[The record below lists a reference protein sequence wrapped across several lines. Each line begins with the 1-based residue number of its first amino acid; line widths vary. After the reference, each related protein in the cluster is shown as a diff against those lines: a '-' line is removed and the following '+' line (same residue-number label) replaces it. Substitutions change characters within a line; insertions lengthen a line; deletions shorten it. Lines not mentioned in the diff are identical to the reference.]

1 MSDDLQNATLL
12 DLFRMET
19 ETQAQVLGDG
29 LLALERAPTDAARL
43 EACMRAAHSLKGAAR
58 IVGVE
63 AGVSLAHVLE
73 DAFVAAQHGVLVL
86 NVSIID
92 RLLQG
97 VDLLMRL
104 AHPPGRDPNW
114 AQGAGKAEI
123 DGFVSSFANEL
134 AALTGDA
141 SQAPR
146 ASGELT
152 AFDYASYGMEPGE
165 SDAANTE
172 VPLSYTSDTS
182 DIPRISEEVPVS
194 DDAHVQD
201 SLALP
206 RVVEHAVPP
215 TSPDTRDARD
225 ARDTYTTERGVH
237 ADTGD
242 GASRAL
248 RVSADNLDRLLRLS
262 SEALVA
268 SRWSQPFA
276 QSLQRLKR
284 HQHDAGDALD
294 RVSSAF
300 AQVADR
306 SDEDRQLLLSALADL
321 RRALG
326 VGGQLLAEQIHEL
339 DDFDRRSTQLS
350 QRLYDEALACRMR
363 PIDDR
368 LGGFA
373 RMVRDLGRSLG
384 KPARLEIRGADT
396 QVDRDILDQLEA
408 PLGHLLRNAVDH
420 GLERPEVRAAAG
432 KPAEGVITLSA
443 RHSAGLLLVS
453 VSDDGAGIDI
463 ERVREA
469 VVKRGLVA
477 PETARHLDDNEL
489 LEFLML
495 PGFTLRDTVTDV
507 SGRGVGLDAVRAMV
521 AMVRGTVRI
530 EYTPG
535 RGTKFI
541 LQLPLTL
548 SVVRSLLVEIAGEPY
563 ALPLASLSRTLAL
576 PQEDIDMLEGRP
588 HFTLDGKQI
597 GLVSAQQVLCGT
609 EPTGTSG
616 DQPVVVFGEGEAR
629 YGLAVD
635 KFLGERMLVVQPLDA
650 RLGKLPN
657 IAAGALTEDGSPLL
671 IIDTAD
677 LVRSIAKAVEM
688 GSLERLPMRAAQ
700 TSGRGHK
707 RLLVVD
713 DSLTVR
719 ELERKLLAARGYDV
733 SVAIDGMDGWNAV
746 RSETFDMVITD
757 VDMPRMDGIEL
768 VTLIKR
774 DPRTAELPVMIV
786 SYKDREEDRQRG
798 LDAGADYYLAKG
810 SFHDDALLRAVVD
823 LIGESGS

>member
-1 MSDDLQNATLL
+1 MSDDLHDATLL

-19 ETQAQVLGDG
+19 QTQAQVLGDG
-29 LLALERAPTDAARL
+29 LLALERVPTDASRL

-58 IVGVE
+58 IVGVD
-63 AGVSLAHVLE
+63 AGVALAHVLE
-73 DAFVAAQHGVLVL
+73 DAFVAAQRGALL
-86 NVSIID
+86 LDATLID

-123 DGFVSSFANEL
+123 DAFVTSFTGQL
-134 AALTGDA
+134 ATLTSEA
-141 SQAPR
+141 VQTPAHAAPVS
-146 ASGELT
+146 AATPTPSAEPT
-152 AFDYASYGMEPGE
+152 AFDYASYGMPT
-165 SDAANTE
+165 SATPPAPDAMTIAA
-172 VPLSYTSDTS
+172 
-182 DIPRISEEVPVS
+182 PVS
-194 DDAHVQD
+194 PASPAPPGPPEPYDVRDNYD
-201 SLALP
+201 TTNDND
-206 RVVEHAVPP
+206 VVDP
-215 TSPDTRDARD
+215 
-225 ARDTYTTERGVH
+225 
-237 ADTGD
+237 
-242 GASRAL
+242 ASRAL
-248 RVSADNLDRLLRLS
+248 RVSADNLNRLLRLS
-262 SEALVA
+262 SEGLVA
-268 SRWSQPFA
+268 SRWTQPFA

-284 HQHDAGDALD
+284 HQHEAGDALD
-294 RVSSAF
+294 RVSSAL
-300 AQVADR
+300 AQVVDR
-306 SDEDRQLLLSALADL
+306 SDEDRQVLLAALADL
-321 RRALG
+321 RRALS
-326 VGGQLLAEQIHEL
+326 VGGQLLAEQMHEL
-339 DDFDRRSTQLS
+339 DEFDRRSTQLS

-363 PIDDR
+363 PLDDR

-384 KPARLEIRGADT
+384 KPARLEIRGAHT
-396 QVDRDILDQLEA
+396 PVDRDILDQLEA

-420 GLERPEVRAAAG
+420 GLERPAERAGAG

-453 VSDDGAGIDI
+453 VADDGAGIDL
-463 ERVREA
+463 ERVRRA
-469 VVKRGLVA
+469 VVARGLAA
-477 PETARHLDDNEL
+477 PDTAQRLDDSEL

-521 AMVRGTVRI
+521 ATVRGTVRI
-530 EYTPG
+530 EHTPG
-535 RGTKFI
+535 RGTKVI

-563 ALPLASLSRTLAL
+563 ALPLANLSRTLAL
-576 PQEDIDMLEGRP
+576 PQEHIAVLEGRP

-597 GLVSAQQVLCGT
+597 GLVSAQQVLCGSA
-609 EPTGTSG
+609 PVAVAG
-616 DQPVVVFGEGEAR
+616 DQPVVVFGDGDAR

-635 KFLGERMLVVQPLDA
+635 KFLGERMLVVQPLDT
-650 RLGKLPN
+650 RLGKVPN
-657 IAAGALTEDGSPLL
+657 IAAGALTEDGAPLL

-677 LVRSIAKAVEM
+677 LVRSIAKAVEL
-688 GSLERLPMRAAQ
+688 GSLERVPVRAAQ
-700 TSGRGHK
+700 ASGRASK
-707 RLLVVD
+707 RVLVVD

-719 ELERKLLAARGYDV
+719 ELERKLLAARGYEV
-733 SVAIDGMDGWNAV
+733 RVAVDGMEGWNAV

-757 VDMPRMDGIEL
+757 VDMPRMDGVEL

-774 DPRTAELPVMIV
+774 DARTAALPVMIV

-823 LIGESGS
+823 LIGEPGS

>member
-1 MSDDLQNATLL
+1 MSDDLRNATLL

-29 LLALERAPTDAARL
+29 LLALERTPTDASRL

-58 IVGVE
+58 IVGVD
-63 AGVSLAHVLE
+63 AGVALAHVLE
-73 DAFVAAQHGVLVL
+73 DAFVAAQRGALAIDVPV
-86 NVSIID
+86 ID
-92 RLLQG
+92 RMLQG

-104 AHPPGRDPNW
+104 AHPPSHDPGW

-123 DGFVSSFANEL
+123 DAYVAAFTE
-134 AALTGDA
+134 ALTGLTNDA
-141 SQAPR
+141 AHEPAPQTPQGSGR
-146 ASGELT
+146 DAAAGGAQGEASLDEDA
-152 AFDYASYGMEPGE
+152 AFDYASYGGE
-165 SDAANTE
+165 TAAATEASRE
-172 VPLSYTSDTS
+172 VPEAWAPDGGVDRTGM
-182 DIPRISEEVPVS
+182 RGGWR
-194 DDAHVQD
+194 DDGHDDGRQD
-201 SLALP
+201 KTDG
-206 RVVEHAVPP
+206 E
-215 TSPDTRDARD
+215 
-225 ARDTYTTERGVH
+225 GV
-237 ADTGD
+237 DN
-242 GASRAL
+242 ASRAL
-248 RVSADNLDRLLRLS
+248 RVSADSLNRLLRLS

-276 QSLQRLKR
+276 QSLLRLKR
-284 HQHDAGDALD
+284 HQHEAGDALD
-294 RVSSAF
+294 RVSA
-300 AQVADR
+300 ALEGVADR
-306 SDEDRQLLLSALADL
+306 ADENRQMLLAALADL

-339 DDFDRRSTQLS
+339 DQFDRRSTQLS

-363 PIDDR
+363 PLDDR

-420 GLERPEVRAAAG
+420 GLESPALRAAAG

-453 VSDDGAGIDI
+453 VADDGAGIDL
-463 ERVREA
+463 ERVRAA
-469 VVKRGLVA
+469 VVARGLA
-477 PETARHLDDNEL
+477 PPETAQRLDDNEL
-489 LEFLML
+489 VEFLML
-495 PGFTLRDTVTDV
+495 PGFTLRSTVTDI

-521 AMVRGTVRI
+521 AQVRGTVRI
-530 EYTPG
+530 EHARG
-535 RGTKFI
+535 RGTKVI

-548 SVVRSLLVEIAGEPY
+548 SVMRSLLVEIAGEPY
-563 ALPLASLSRTLAL
+563 ALPLANLSRTLAL
-576 PQEDIDMLEGRP
+576 PRERIDMLEGRP
-588 HFTLDGKQI
+588 HFTLDDRQI
-597 GLVSAQQVLCGT
+597 GLVSAQQVLCGS
-609 EPTGTSG
+609 EPSAAQG
-616 DQPVVVFGEGEAR
+616 DQPVVVFGDGESR

-635 KFLGERMLVVQPLDA
+635 KFLGERMLVVQPLDP

-657 IAAGALTEDGSPLL
+657 IAAGALNEDGSPLL

-688 GSLERLPMRAAQ
+688 GSLERLPVRAAQ
-700 TSGRGHK
+700 TSGRGRK
-707 RLLVVD
+707 RVLVVD

-719 ELERKLLAARGYDV
+719 ELERKLLAARGYEV
-733 SVAIDGMDGWNAV
+733 SVAVDGMDGWNAV

-774 DPRTAELPVMIV
+774 DARTAELPVMIV

>member
-73 DAFVAAQHGVLVL
+73 DAFVAAQRGALAL

-114 AQGAGKAEI
+114 AQGAGKIEI
-123 DGFVSSFANEL
+123 DAFVSSFASEL
-134 AALTGDA
+134 SAVTGDA
-141 SQAPR
+141 SQASHEPV

-152 AFDYASYGMEPGE
+152 AFDYASYGMETREG
-165 SDAANTE
+165 DAANAE
-172 VPLSYTSDTS
+172 ASVSPAS
-182 DIPRISEEVPVS
+182 DISPATPASE
-194 DDAHVQD
+194 DDHVRD

-206 RVVEHAVPP
+206 RVVEHAAVTTPP
-215 TSPDTRDARD
+215 GTHDA
-225 ARDTYTTERGVH
+225 YTTEPGVH

-284 HQHDAGDALD
+284 HQHDAGEALD
-294 RVSSAF
+294 RVSSAL
-300 AQVADR
+300 AQVAER
-306 SDEDRQLLLSALADL
+306 SDDDRQMLLSALADL

-453 VSDDGAGIDI
+453 VADDGAGIDI
-463 ERVREA
+463 ERVRAA

-477 PETARHLDDNEL
+477 VDTARHLDDNEL

-530 EYTPG
+530 EHTPG

-548 SVVRSLLVEIAGEPY
+548 SVVRSLIVEIAGEPY

-609 EPTGTSG
+609 EPVGTSG
-616 DQPVVVFGEGEAR
+616 DQPVVVFGDGEAR

-700 TSGRGHK
+700 SSGRGRK

-810 SFHDDALLRAVVD
+810 SFHDDTLLRAVVD

>member
-19 ETQAQVLGDG
+19 EAQAQVLGDG
-29 LLALERAPTDAARL
+29 LLALERTPADASRL

-58 IVGVE
+58 IVGIE

-73 DAFVAAQHGVLVL
+73 DAFVAAQRGALVL
-86 NVSIID
+86 DVAIID

-104 AHPPGRDPNW
+104 AHPPGRDALW

-123 DGFVSSFANEL
+123 DTFVS
-134 AALTGDA
+134 ALTEQLATLTSGA
-141 SQAPR
+141 TPEAATSHAPE
-146 ASGELT
+146 S
-152 AFDYASYGMEPGE
+152 FDYASYGMETAQPSVVSGPVPE
-165 SDAANTE
+165 GTEEPSPAPASHDTQNTHPAHPE
-172 VPLSYTSDTS
+172 Y
-182 DIPRISEEVPVS
+182 RARE
-194 DDAHVQD
+194 DDEGTDH
-201 SLALP
+201 
-206 RVVEHAVPP
+206 
-215 TSPDTRDARD
+215 
-225 ARDTYTTERGVH
+225 
-237 ADTGD
+237 
-242 GASRAL
+242 ASRAL
-248 RVSADNLDRLLRLS
+248 RVSADSLNRLLRLS

-284 HQHDAGDALD
+284 HQHEAGDALD
-294 RVSSAF
+294 RVSSAL
-300 AQVADR
+300 ARAADR
-306 SDEDRQLLLSALADL
+306 SDEDRQQLLAALADL

-326 VGGQLLAEQIHEL
+326 VGGSLLAEQIHEL
-339 DDFDRRSTQLS
+339 DQFDRRSTQLS

-363 PIDDR
+363 PLDDQ

-373 RMVRDLGRSLG
+373 RMVRDLSRALG

-420 GLERPEVRAAAG
+420 GLESPAERAAAG

-453 VSDDGAGIDI
+453 VADDGAGIDL
-463 ERVREA
+463 ERVRRSVIA
-469 VVKRGLVA
+469 RGLVTQD
-477 PETARHLDDNEL
+477 TAQQLDDNEL

-507 SGRGVGLDAVRAMV
+507 SGRGVGLDAVRAM
-521 AMVRGTVRI
+521 AALVRGTVRI
-530 EYTPG
+530 EHAPG

-548 SVVRSLLVEIAGEPY
+548 SVVRSLLVEIDGEPY

-576 PQEDIDMLEGRP
+576 PQENIAMLEGRP

-597 GLVSAQQVLCGT
+597 GLVSAQQVLCGS
-609 EPTGTSG
+609 EPVAVAG
-616 DQPVVVFGEGEAR
+616 DQPVVVFGEGDAR
-629 YGLAVD
+629 YGLTVD
-635 KFLGERMLVVQPLDA
+635 KFLGERMLVVQPLDT
-650 RLGKLPN
+650 RLGKVPN

-688 GSLERLPMRAAQ
+688 GSLERLPVRAAQ
-700 TSGRGHK
+700 ASGRGRK
-707 RLLVVD
+707 RVLVVD

-733 SVAIDGMDGWNAV
+733 SVAVDGMDGWNAV

-757 VDMPRMDGIEL
+757 VDMPRLDGIEL
-768 VTLIKR
+768 VSLIKR
-774 DPRTAELPVMIV
+774 DARTADVPVMIV

-810 SFHDDALLRAVVD
+810 SFHDDTLLRAVVD
-823 LIGESGS
+823 LIGESGA

>member
-1 MSDDLQNATLL
+1 MSDDLHNATLL

-19 ETQAQVLGDG
+19 QTQAQVLGDG
-29 LLALERAPTDAARL
+29 LLALERAPTDASRL

-58 IVGVE
+58 IVGVD
-63 AGVSLAHVLE
+63 AGVALAHVLE
-73 DAFVAAQHGVLVL
+73 DAFVAAQRGAILL
-86 NVSIID
+86 DATLID

-104 AHPPGRDPNW
+104 AHPPGRDANW

-123 DGFVSSFANEL
+123 DAFVTSFTGQL
-134 AALTGDA
+134 ATLTSDA
-141 SQAPR
+141 AQAPSH
-146 ASGELT
+146 AAPPPSSAEPT
-152 AFDYASYGMEPGE
+152 AFDYGSYG
-165 SDAANTE
+165 
-172 VPLSYTSDTS
+172 L
-182 DIPRISEEVPVS
+182 
-194 DDAHVQD
+194 
-201 SLALP
+201 
-206 RVVEHAVPP
+206 P
-215 TSPDTRDARD
+215 TSPAPAASEAMMLAAQASSAATALSPIPTPVDAARD
-225 ARDTYTTERGVH
+225 SHETTDSGDS
-237 ADTGD
+237 ADP
-242 GASRAL
+242 ASRTL
-248 RVSADNLDRLLRLS
+248 RVSADSLNRLLRLS
-262 SEALVA
+262 SEGLVA
-268 SRWSQPFA
+268 SRWTQPFA

-284 HQHDAGDALD
+284 HQHDAGDALE
-294 RVSSAF
+294 RVSSAL

-306 SDEDRQLLLSALADL
+306 SGDDRQMLLAALADL
-321 RRALG
+321 RHALG
-326 VGGQLLAEQIHEL
+326 VGGQLLAEQMHEL
-339 DDFDRRSTQLS
+339 DEFDRRSTQLS

-363 PIDDR
+363 PLDDR

-384 KPARLEIRGADT
+384 KPARLEIRGAHT
-396 QVDRDILDQLEA
+396 PVDRDILDQLEA

-420 GLERPEVRAAAG
+420 GLERPAERAAAG

-453 VSDDGAGIDI
+453 VADDGAGIDL
-463 ERVREA
+463 ERVRRA
-469 VVKRGLVA
+469 VVARGLAA
-477 PETARHLDDNEL
+477 PDTAQRLADSEL

-495 PGFTLRDTVTDV
+495 PGFTLRDTVTEV

-521 AMVRGTVRI
+521 ATVRGTVRI
-530 EYTPG
+530 EHAPG
-535 RGTKFI
+535 RGTKVI

-576 PQEDIDMLEGRP
+576 PQEHIAVLEGRP

-597 GLVSAQQVLCGT
+597 GLVSAQQVLCGRA
-609 EPTGTSG
+609 PVAAAG
-616 DQPVVVFGEGEAR
+616 DQPVVVFGDGEAR

-635 KFLGERMLVVQPLDA
+635 KFLGERMLVVQPLDT
-650 RLGKLPN
+650 RLGKVPN
-657 IAAGALTEDGSPLL
+657 IAAGALTEDGAPLL

-677 LVRSIAKAVEM
+677 LVRSIAKAVEL
-688 GSLERLPMRAAQ
+688 GSLERVPMRAAQ
-700 TSGRGHK
+700 ASGRASK
-707 RLLVVD
+707 RVLVVD

-733 SVAIDGMDGWNAV
+733 RVAVDGMDGWNAV

-757 VDMPRMDGIEL
+757 VDMPRMDGVEL

-774 DPRTAELPVMIV
+774 DARTAALPVMIV

-823 LIGESGS
+823 LIGEPGS

>member
-1 MSDDLQNATLL
+1 MSDDLQNASLL

-29 LLALERAPTDAARL
+29 LLALERTPTDATRL

-58 IVGVE
+58 IVGVD
-63 AGVSLAHVLE
+63 AGVALAHVME
-73 DAFVAAQHGVLVL
+73 DAFVAAQRGTLRL
-86 NVSIID
+86 DTAYID
-92 RLLQG
+92 KLLQG
-97 VDLLMRL
+97 VDLLMRM
-104 AHPPGRDPNW
+104 AHPPGGDMGW

-123 DGFVSSFANEL
+123 DTFVATLTAQLAEL
-134 AALTGDA
+134 PDALPENITGAA
-141 SQAPR
+141 P
-146 ASGELT
+146 E
-152 AFDYASYGMEPGE
+152 AFDYASYGLSSQDAQPATPAPSASLTGIGQPQSTGEPIAPALASLSELNQPHEADSIMGLPGAYDADDRHDAGE
-165 SDAANTE
+165 SDNAA
-172 VPLSYTSDTS
+172 
-182 DIPRISEEVPVS
+182 
-194 DDAHVQD
+194 
-201 SLALP
+201 
-206 RVVEHAVPP
+206 
-215 TSPDTRDARD
+215 
-225 ARDTYTTERGVH
+225 
-237 ADTGD
+237 
-242 GASRAL
+242 RAL
-248 RVSADNLDRLLRLS
+248 RVSADTLNRLLRLS

-284 HQHDAGDALD
+284 HQHEAGEALD
-294 RVSSAF
+294 RMSTSLTHA
-300 AQVADR
+300 A
-306 SDEDRQLLLSALADL
+306 SNDEDRQTLLSALADL

-326 VGGQLLAEQIHEL
+326 VGSQLLGEQLHEL
-339 DDFDRRSTQLS
+339 DQFDRRSTQLS

-363 PIDDR
+363 PLGDR

-384 KPARLEIRGADT
+384 KPAQLDIRGADT

-420 GLERPEVRAAAG
+420 GLESQAQRLAAG
-432 KPAEGVITLSA
+432 KPAQGKITLSA

-453 VSDDGAGIDI
+453 VADDGAGIDLD
-463 ERVREA
+463 RVRAA
-469 VVKRGLVA
+469 VVARGLVTM
-477 PETARHLDDNEL
+477 ETAQRLDDNEL

-521 AMVRGTVRI
+521 AAVRGTVRI
-530 EYTPG
+530 EHSPG
-535 RGTKFI
+535 RGTKFV

-548 SVVRSLLVEIAGEPY
+548 SVVRSLLVEIGGEPY

-576 PQEDIDMLEGRP
+576 APEHIEMLEGRP
-588 HFTLDGKQI
+588 HFTLDGRQI
-597 GLVSAQQVLCGT
+597 GVVSARQVLYGS
-609 EPTGTSG
+609 EPVAAPGA
-616 DQPVVVFGEGEAR
+616 QPVVVIGDGEAR

-657 IAAGALTEDGSPLL
+657 IAAGALAEDGTPLL
-671 IIDTAD
+671 IIDPAD
-677 LVRSIAKAVEM
+677 LLRSIAKAVET
-688 GSLERLPMRAAQ
+688 GSLERLPARAAQ
-700 TSGRGHK
+700 GGVALRK
-707 RLLVVD
+707 RVLVVD

-733 SVAIDGMDGWNAV
+733 SVAVDGMDGWNAV

-774 DPRTAELPVMIV
+774 DARTADLPVMIV

-823 LIGESGS
+823 LIGEAQ

>member
-1 MSDDLQNATLL
+1 MSDDLHDASLL

-19 ETQAQVLGDG
+19 QTQAQVLGDG
-29 LLALERAPTDAARL
+29 LLALERAPTDASRL

-58 IVGVE
+58 IVGVD
-63 AGVSLAHVLE
+63 AGVALAHVLE
-73 DAFVAAQHGVLVL
+73 DAFVAAQRGALL
-86 NVSIID
+86 LDATLID

-123 DGFVSSFANEL
+123 DAFVTSFTGQL
-134 AALTGDA
+134 ATLTSDA
-141 SQAPR
+141 VQTPAHATPVSAAMPTPS
-146 ASGELT
+146 AEPT
-152 AFDYASYGMEPGE
+152 AFDYASYGMPT
-165 SDAANTE
+165 SATPPAPDAMTIA
-172 VPLSYTSDTS
+172 
-182 DIPRISEEVPVS
+182 
-194 DDAHVQD
+194 AHVSPASPAPPGAPEPYEVRDNHDTTND
-201 SLALP
+201 SD
-206 RVVEHAVPP
+206 V
-215 TSPDTRDARD
+215 
-225 ARDTYTTERGVH
+225 
-237 ADTGD
+237 ADP
-242 GASRAL
+242 ASRAL
-248 RVSADNLDRLLRLS
+248 RVSADNLNRLLRLS
-262 SEALVA
+262 SEGLVA
-268 SRWSQPFA
+268 SRWTQPFA

-284 HQHDAGDALD
+284 HQHEAGDALD
-294 RVSSAF
+294 RVSSAL
-300 AQVADR
+300 AQVVDR
-306 SDEDRQLLLSALADL
+306 SDEDRQLLLAALADL
-321 RRALG
+321 RRALS
-326 VGGQLLAEQIHEL
+326 VGGQLLAEQMHEL
-339 DDFDRRSTQLS
+339 DEFDRRSTQLS

-363 PIDDR
+363 PLDDR

-384 KPARLEIRGADT
+384 KPARLEIRGAHT
-396 QVDRDILDQLEA
+396 PVDRDILDQLEA

-420 GLERPEVRAAAG
+420 GLERPAERAAAG

-453 VSDDGAGIDI
+453 VADDGAGIDL
-463 ERVREA
+463 ERVRRA
-469 VVKRGLVA
+469 VVARGLA
-477 PETARHLDDNEL
+477 TPDTAQRLDDNEL

-521 AMVRGTVRI
+521 ATVRGTVRI
-530 EYTPG
+530 EHTPG
-535 RGTKFI
+535 RGTKVI

-563 ALPLASLSRTLAL
+563 ALPLANLSRTLAL
-576 PQEDIDMLEGRP
+576 PQEHIAVLEGRP

-597 GLVSAQQVLCGT
+597 GLVSAQQVLCGSA
-609 EPTGTSG
+609 PVAVAG
-616 DQPVVVFGEGEAR
+616 DQPVVVFGDGDAR

-635 KFLGERMLVVQPLDA
+635 KFLGERMLVVQPLDT
-650 RLGKLPN
+650 RLGKVPN
-657 IAAGALTEDGSPLL
+657 IAAGALTEDGAPLL

-677 LVRSIAKAVEM
+677 LVRSIAKAVEL
-688 GSLERLPMRAAQ
+688 GSLERVPVRAAQ
-700 TSGRGHK
+700 TSGRASK
-707 RLLVVD
+707 RVLVVD

-719 ELERKLLAARGYDV
+719 ELERKLLAARGYEV
-733 SVAIDGMDGWNAV
+733 RVAVDGMDGWNAV

-757 VDMPRMDGIEL
+757 VDMPRMDGVEL

-774 DPRTAELPVMIV
+774 DARTAALPVMIV

-823 LIGESGS
+823 LIGEPGS

>member
-29 LLALERAPTDAARL
+29 LLVLERAPNDASRL

-73 DAFVAAQHGVLVL
+73 DAFVAAQRGALVL
-86 NVSIID
+86 DAALID

-104 AHPPGRDPNW
+104 AHPPGRDAGW

-123 DGFVSSFANEL
+123 DAFVSEFTQQL
-134 AALTGDA
+134 ATLTGDA
-141 SQAPR
+141 AQASATSREP
-146 ASGELT
+146 T
-152 AFDYASYGMEPGE
+152 AFDYASYGM
-165 SDAANTE
+165 
-172 VPLSYTSDTS
+172 DTS
-182 DIPRISEEVPVS
+182 TAQASV
-194 DDAHVQD
+194 AQK
-201 SLALP
+201 
-206 RVVEHAVPP
+206 P
-215 TSPDTRDARD
+215 TSAPALTDTRDRFLGPD
-225 ARDTYTTERGVH
+225 AQESLQEGAQEGTQEDTREDDEGTES
-237 ADTGD
+237 
-242 GASRAL
+242 ASRAL
-248 RVSADNLDRLLRLS
+248 RVSADSLNRLLRLS

-284 HQHDAGDALD
+284 HQHEAGDALD
-294 RVSSAF
+294 RVSSALTR
-300 AQVADR
+300 VADR
-306 SDEDRQLLLSALADL
+306 SDEDRQQLLAALADL
-321 RRALG
+321 RHALS
-326 VGGQLLAEQIHEL
+326 VGGSLLAEQIHEL
-339 DDFDRRSTQLS
+339 DQFDRRSTQLS

-363 PIDDR
+363 PLSDR

-384 KPARLEIRGADT
+384 KPARLDIRGADT

-420 GLERPEVRAAAG
+420 GLESPAERAAVG

-453 VSDDGAGIDI
+453 VADDGAGIDL
-463 ERVREA
+463 ERVRQA
-469 VVKRGLVA
+469 VIARGLVA
-477 PETARHLDDNEL
+477 QNTAQQLDDNEL

-530 EYTPG
+530 EHAPG
-535 RGTKFI
+535 RGTKFV

-548 SVVRSLLVEIAGEPY
+548 SVVRSLLVEIDGEPY

-576 PQEDIDMLEGRP
+576 PQEHIEMLEGRP

-597 GLVSAQQVLCGT
+597 GLVSAQQVLCGS
-609 EPTGTSG
+609 EPQAVAG
-616 DQPVVVFGEGEAR
+616 DQPVVVFGEGDAR

-635 KFLGERMLVVQPLDA
+635 KFLGERMLVVQPLDT
-650 RLGKLPN
+650 RLGKVPN

-688 GSLERLPMRAAQ
+688 GALERLPMRAVQ
-700 TSGRGHK
+700 TSGGGRK
-707 RLLVVD
+707 RVLVVD

-733 SVAIDGMDGWNAV
+733 SVAVDGMDGWNAV

-757 VDMPRMDGIEL
+757 VDMPRLDGIEL

-774 DPRTAELPVMIV
+774 DARTADLPVMIV

-823 LIGESGS
+823 LIGESGA

>member
-19 ETQAQVLGDG
+19 EAQAQILGDG
-29 LLALERAPTDAARL
+29 LLALERAPADASRL

-73 DAFVAAQHGVLVL
+73 DAFVAAQRGALVL
-86 NVSIID
+86 DVATID

-104 AHPPGRDPNW
+104 AHPPGRDAGW

-123 DGFVSSFANEL
+123 DTFV
-134 AALTGDA
+134 AALTEQLATLTGDTTPNVA
-141 SQAPR
+141 QPDEPA
-146 ASGELT
+146 
-152 AFDYASYGMEPGE
+152 AFDYASYGAQTAQTATE
-165 SDAANTE
+165 SAAE
-172 VPLSYTSDTS
+172 QAPPLTTRASTSRDVHDS
-182 DIPRISEEVPVS
+182 PLGSNAQD
-194 DDAHVQD
+194 DDA
-201 SLALP
+201 
-206 RVVEHAVPP
+206 
-215 TSPDTRDARD
+215 
-225 ARDTYTTERGVH
+225 G
-237 ADTGD
+237 ADN
-242 GASRAL
+242 ASRAL
-248 RVSADNLDRLLRLS
+248 RVSADSLNRLLRLS

-284 HQHDAGDALD
+284 HQHEAGEALD
-294 RVSSAF
+294 RVSSAL
-300 AQVADR
+300 AQAADR
-306 SDEDRQLLLSALADL
+306 SDEDRQQLLTALADL

-326 VGGQLLAEQIHEL
+326 VGGTLLAEQIHEL
-339 DDFDRRSTQLS
+339 DQFDRRSTQLS

-363 PIDDR
+363 PLDDR

-420 GLERPEVRAAAG
+420 GLESPAERAAAG

-453 VSDDGAGIDI
+453 VADDGAGIDL
-463 ERVREA
+463 ERVRQA
-469 VVKRGLVA
+469 VIARGLVA
-477 PETARHLDDNEL
+477 QDTAQRLDDNEL

-495 PGFTLRDTVTDV
+495 PGFTLRDTVTEV

-521 AMVRGTVRI
+521 ALVRGTVRI
-530 EYTPG
+530 EHVPG
-535 RGTKFI
+535 RGTKFT

-548 SVVRSLLVEIAGEPY
+548 SVVRSLLVEIDGEPY

-576 PQEDIDMLEGRP
+576 PQESIDMLEGRP

-597 GLVSAQQVLCGT
+597 GLVSAQQVLCGI
-609 EPTGTSG
+609 EPVSAAG
-616 DQPVVVFGEGEAR
+616 DQPVVVFGEGDTR

-635 KFLGERMLVVQPLDA
+635 KFLGERMLVVQPLDT
-650 RLGKLPN
+650 RLGKVPN

-688 GSLERLPMRAAQ
+688 GSLERRPMRAAQ
-700 TSGRGHK
+700 ASGRGRK
-707 RLLVVD
+707 RVLVVD

-733 SVAIDGMDGWNAV
+733 SVAVDGMDGWNAV

-757 VDMPRMDGIEL
+757 VDMPRLDGIEL

-774 DPRTAELPVMIV
+774 DARTADLPVMIV

-810 SFHDDALLRAVVD
+810 SFHDDTLLRAVAD
-823 LIGESGS
+823 LIGESGA

>member
-1 MSDDLQNATLL
+1 MSDDLHNASLL

-29 LLALERAPTDAARL
+29 LLALERAPTDATRL

-58 IVGVE
+58 IVGVD
-63 AGVSLAHVLE
+63 AGVALAHVLE
-73 DAFVAAQHGVLVL
+73 DAFVAAQHGTLKL
-86 NVSIID
+86 DGAYID

-97 VDLLMRL
+97 VDLLMRM
-104 AHPPGRDPNW
+104 AHPPGGDMAW

-123 DGFVSSFANEL
+123 DTFVATLTSQLAEL
-134 AALTGDA
+134 PESTPQAAPE
-141 SQAPR
+141 S
-146 ASGELT
+146 
-152 AFDYASYGMEPGE
+152 FDYASYGMSASEAEPHG
-165 SDAANTE
+165 
-172 VPLSYTSDTS
+172 V
-182 DIPRISEEVPVS
+182 
-194 DDAHVQD
+194 D
-201 SLALP
+201 SLADM
-206 RVVEHAVPP
+206 HG
-215 TSPDTRDARD
+215 THDADERHD
-225 ARDTYTTERGVH
+225 AID
-237 ADTGD
+237 GD
-242 GASRAL
+242 NASRAL
-248 RVSADNLDRLLRLS
+248 RVSADTLNRLLRLS

-284 HQHDAGDALD
+284 HQHEAGEALD
-294 RVSSAF
+294 RMNTALTHAVSN
-300 AQVADR
+300 
-306 SDEDRQLLLSALADL
+306 DEDRQTLLSALADL

-326 VGGQLLAEQIHEL
+326 VGSQLLGEQLHEL
-339 DDFDRRSTQLS
+339 DQFDRRSTQLS

-363 PIDDR
+363 PLGDR

-384 KPARLEIRGADT
+384 KPAQLDIRGADT

-420 GLERPEVRAAAG
+420 GLESPEQRLAAG
-432 KPAEGVITLSA
+432 KPAQGTITLSA

-453 VSDDGAGIDI
+453 VADDGAGIDL
-463 ERVREA
+463 ERVRNA
-469 VVKRGLVA
+469 VVTRGLVTM
-477 PETARHLDDNEL
+477 ETAQRLDDNEL

-495 PGFTLRDTVTDV
+495 PGFTLRETVTDV

-521 AMVRGTVRI
+521 AAVRGTVRI
-530 EYTPG
+530 EHTPG
-535 RGTKFI
+535 RGTKFV

-548 SVVRSLLVEIAGEPY
+548 SVVRSLLVEIGGEPY

-576 PQEDIDMLEGRP
+576 APEHIEMLEGRP
-588 HFTLDGKQI
+588 HFTLDGRQI
-597 GLVSAQQVLCGT
+597 GVVSARQVLYGS
-609 EPTGTSG
+609 EPVAAPDG
-616 DQPVVVFGEGEAR
+616 QPVVVIGDGEAR

-657 IAAGALTEDGSPLL
+657 IAAGALAEDGTPLL
-671 IIDTAD
+671 IIDPAD
-677 LVRSIAKAVEM
+677 LLRSIAKAVET
-688 GSLERLPMRAAQ
+688 GSLERLPTRAVQAGVA
-700 TSGRGHK
+700 TRK
-707 RLLVVD
+707 RVLVVD

-733 SVAIDGMDGWNAV
+733 SVAVDGMDGWNAV

-774 DPRTAELPVMIV
+774 DARTADLPVMIV

-823 LIGESGS
+823 LIGEAQS

>member
-1 MSDDLQNATLL
+1 MSGDLSNATLL

-29 LLALERAPTDAARL
+29 LLALERAPADAARL

-73 DAFVAAQHGVLVL
+73 DAFVAAQRGALLLDVA
-86 NVSIID
+86 IID

-104 AHPPGRDPNW
+104 AHPPGRDAGW

-123 DGFVSSFANEL
+123 DAFVT
-134 AALTGDA
+134 ALTEHLATLTGGAGQDA
-141 SQAPR
+141 ATSPEPA
-146 ASGELT
+146 
-152 AFDYASYGMEPGE
+152 AFDYASYG
-165 SDAANTE
+165 
-172 VPLSYTSDTS
+172 
-182 DIPRISEEVPVS
+182 
-194 DDAHVQD
+194 
-201 SLALP
+201 
-206 RVVEHAVPP
+206 VETAQPPAVPEP
-215 TSPDTRDARD
+215 APVAAQGLPLAPDWHDTRDAP
-225 ARDTYTTERGVH
+225 DTP
-237 ADTGD
+237 DTPDTPLGHD
-242 GASRAL
+242 TREDDEGKDHASRAL
-248 RVSADNLDRLLRLS
+248 RVSADSLNRLLQLS

-284 HQHDAGDALD
+284 HQHEAGEALD
-294 RVSSAF
+294 RVSSAL
-300 AQVADR
+300 AQAADR
-306 SDEDRQLLLSALADL
+306 SDEDRQQLLAALADL

-326 VGGQLLAEQIHEL
+326 VGGSLLAEQIHEL
-339 DDFDRRSTQLS
+339 DQFDRRSTQLS

-363 PIDDR
+363 PLDDR

-384 KPARLEIRGADT
+384 KPARLEIRGAHT

-420 GLERPEVRAAAG
+420 GLESPAERAAAG

-453 VSDDGAGIDI
+453 VADDGAGIDL
-463 ERVREA
+463 ERVRRA
-469 VVKRGLVA
+469 VIARGLVTQD
-477 PETARHLDDNEL
+477 TARRLDDNEL

-495 PGFTLRDTVTDV
+495 PGFTLRDTVTDI

-521 AMVRGTVRI
+521 AQVRGTVRI
-530 EYTPG
+530 EHATG

-548 SVVRSLLVEIAGEPY
+548 SVVRSLLVEIGGEPY

-576 PQEDIDMLEGRP
+576 PQEHIDMLEGRP

-597 GLVSAQQVLCGT
+597 GLVSAQQVLCGS
-609 EPTGTSG
+609 EPVAVAG
-616 DQPVVVFGEGEAR
+616 DQPVVVFGEGDAR

-635 KFLGERMLVVQPLDA
+635 KFLGERMLVVQPLDT
-650 RLGKLPN
+650 RLGKVPN
-657 IAAGALTEDGSPLL
+657 IAAGALAEDGSPLL

-700 TSGRGHK
+700 ASGRGRK
-707 RLLVVD
+707 RVLVVD

-733 SVAIDGMDGWNAV
+733 SVAVDGMDGWNAV

-757 VDMPRMDGIEL
+757 VDMPRLDGIEL

-774 DPRTAELPVMIV
+774 DARTADLPVMIV

-823 LIGESGS
+823 LIGEPGA

>member
-19 ETQAQVLGDG
+19 EAQAQVLGDG
-29 LLALERAPTDAARL
+29 LLALERAPTDASRL

-58 IVGVE
+58 IVGIE

-73 DAFVAAQHGVLVL
+73 DAFVAAQRGALVL
-86 NVSIID
+86 DGAIID

-104 AHPPGRDPNW
+104 AHPPGRDALW
-114 AQGAGKAEI
+114 AQGADKAEI
-123 DGFVSSFANEL
+123 DTFVSI
-134 AALTGDA
+134 LTGQLA
-141 SQAPR
+141 TLAGGATPEAATSHAP
-146 ASGELT
+146 T
-152 AFDYASYGMEPGE
+152 AFDYASYGMETAQPSVVPEPVPGAVE
-165 SDAANTE
+165 E
-172 VPLSYTSDTS
+172 PPLAPASRGTH
-182 DIPRISEEVPVS
+182 
-194 DDAHVQD
+194 DAHPD
-201 SLALP
+201 Y
-206 RVVEHAVPP
+206 HAREDDEG
-215 TSPDTRDARD
+215 TD
-225 ARDTYTTERGVH
+225 H
-237 ADTGD
+237 
-242 GASRAL
+242 ASRAL
-248 RVSADNLDRLLRLS
+248 RVSADSLNRLLRLS

-268 SRWSQPFA
+268 SRWSQPFV

-284 HQHDAGDALD
+284 HQHEAGDALD
-294 RVSSAF
+294 RVSSAL
-300 AQVADR
+300 AQTADR
-306 SDEDRQLLLSALADL
+306 SDEDRQQLLAALADL

-326 VGGQLLAEQIHEL
+326 VGGSLLAEQIHEL
-339 DDFDRRSTQLS
+339 DQFDRRSTQLS
-350 QRLYDEALACRMR
+350 QQLYDEALACRMR
-363 PIDDR
+363 PLDDR

-373 RMVRDLGRSLG
+373 RMVRDLGRALG

-396 QVDRDILDQLEA
+396 QVGRDILDQLEA

-420 GLERPEVRAAAG
+420 GLESPAERAAAG

-453 VSDDGAGIDI
+453 VADDGAGIDL
-463 ERVREA
+463 ERVRRSVIA
-469 VVKRGLVA
+469 RGLVA
-477 PETARHLDDNEL
+477 QDTAQQLDENEL

-507 SGRGVGLDAVRAMV
+507 SGRGVGLDAVRAM
-521 AMVRGTVRI
+521 AALVRGTVRI
-530 EYTPG
+530 EHAPG

-548 SVVRSLLVEIAGEPY
+548 SVVRSLLVEIDGEPY

-576 PQEDIDMLEGRP
+576 PQENIAMLEGRP

-597 GLVSAQQVLCGT
+597 GLVSAQQVLCGS
-609 EPTGTSG
+609 EPVAVAG
-616 DQPVVVFGEGEAR
+616 DQPVVVFGEGDAR

-635 KFLGERMLVVQPLDA
+635 KFLGERMLVVQPLDT
-650 RLGKLPN
+650 RLGKVPN

-688 GSLERLPMRAAQ
+688 GSLERLPVRAAQ
-700 TSGRGHK
+700 ASGRGRK
-707 RLLVVD
+707 RVLVVD

-733 SVAIDGMDGWNAV
+733 SVAVDGMDGWNAV

-757 VDMPRMDGIEL
+757 VDMPRLDGIEL
-768 VTLIKR
+768 VSLIKR
-774 DPRTAELPVMIV
+774 DARTADVPVMIV

-810 SFHDDALLRAVVD
+810 SFHDDTLLRAVVD

>member
-29 LLALERAPTDAARL
+29 LLALERSPGDAARL

-58 IVGVE
+58 IVGVD

-73 DAFVAAQHGVLVL
+73 DAFVATQRGTLRLDGVL
-86 NVSIID
+86 ID

-97 VDLLMRL
+97 VDLLLRL
-104 AHPPGRDPNW
+104 AHPPGGDVNW

-123 DGFVSSFANEL
+123 DAFVSTFATEL
-134 AALTGDA
+134 AGLTGGA
-141 SQAPR
+141 VVPACGGQ
-146 ASGELT
+146 G
-152 AFDYASYGMEPGE
+152 FDYAGYGART
-165 SDAANTE
+165 AAE
-172 VPLSYTSDTS
+172 FAP
-182 DIPRISEEVPVS
+182 PVK
-194 DDAHVQD
+194 DDALVAPEPPVGDRLGAGGGD
-201 SLALP
+201 S
-206 RVVEHAVPP
+206 
-215 TSPDTRDARD
+215 DGGD
-225 ARDTYTTERGVH
+225 RG
-237 ADTGD
+237 GD
-242 GASRAL
+242 GGGDGADHASRAL
-248 RVSADNLDRLLRLS
+248 RVSAESLNRLLRLS

-284 HQHDAGDALD
+284 HQHDASDALD
-294 RVSSAF
+294 RVS
-300 AQVADR
+300 VALIR
-306 SDEDRQLLLSALADL
+306 AAEHPGEDRQAMLAALADV
-321 RRALG
+321 RRTLG
-326 VGGQLLAEQIHEL
+326 MGVQLLAEQLHEL
-339 DDFDRRSTQLS
+339 DQFDRRSTQLS

-363 PIDDR
+363 PLEDGI
-368 LGGFA
+368 GGFA
-373 RMVRDLGRSLG
+373 RMVRDLGRTLG

-420 GLERPEVRAAAG
+420 GLESPAQRAAAG
-432 KPAEGVITLSA
+432 KPAEGVVTLSA
-443 RHSAGLLLVS
+443 RHRAGLLQVS
-453 VSDDGAGIDI
+453 VADDGAGVDL
-463 ERVREA
+463 ERVRQA
-469 VVKRGLVA
+469 VVSRGLA
-477 PETARHLDDNEL
+477 TAQTAQRLDENEL

-530 EYTPG
+530 EQKSG

-548 SVVRSLLVEIAGEPY
+548 SVVRSLLVEIDGEPY
-563 ALPLASLSRTLAL
+563 ALPLANLSRTLAL
-576 PQEDIDMLEGRP
+576 APEDIDMLEGRP
-588 HFTLDGKQI
+588 HFTLDGRQI
-597 GLVSAQQVLCGT
+597 GLVSAQQVL
-609 EPTGTSG
+609 TGNVPVGASG
-616 DQPVVVFGEGEAR
+616 DQPVVVLGEGEAC

-650 RLGKLPN
+650 RMGKVPN
-657 IAAGALTEDGSPLL
+657 IAAGALAEDGSPLL

-677 LVRSIAKAVEM
+677 LVCSIAKAVGT
-688 GSLERLPMRAAQ
+688 GSLERLPAPAAQ
-700 TSGRGHK
+700 TGDRSRK
-707 RLLVVD
+707 RVLVVD

-733 SVAIDGMDGWNAV
+733 SVAVDGMDGWNAV
-746 RSETFDMVITD
+746 RSESFDMVITD
-757 VDMPRMDGIEL
+757 VDMPRLDGIEL

-774 DPRTAELPVMIV
+774 DARTADIPVMIV

-823 LIGESGS
+823 LIGESGA

>member
-29 LLALERAPTDAARL
+29 LLALERAPTDASRL

-63 AGVSLAHVLE
+63 AGVALAHVLE
-73 DAFVAAQHGVLVL
+73 DAFVAAQHGTLTIDVPL
-86 NVSIID
+86 ID

-104 AHPPGRDPNW
+104 AHPPSHDPGW
-114 AQGAGKAEI
+114 AQGAGRAEI
-123 DGFVSSFANEL
+123 DTYVSAL
-134 AALTGDA
+134 AGYLSTLTADRPAARSVEPQRPSDDDG
-141 SQAPR
+141 
-146 ASGELT
+146 
-152 AFDYASYGMEPGE
+152 AFDYASYGTP
-165 SDAANTE
+165 AAGMPATPVAQVPVVPHVPVGAVSHE
-172 VPLSYTSDTS
+172 AAGSPLSGDAGGKLG
-182 DIPRISEEVPVS
+182 DALA
-194 DDAHVQD
+194 DD
-201 SLALP
+201 
-206 RVVEHAVPP
+206 
-215 TSPDTRDARD
+215 
-225 ARDTYTTERGVH
+225 
-237 ADTGD
+237 GD
-242 GASRAL
+242 GDGSKDRSESASRAL
-248 RVSADNLDRLLRLS
+248 RVSADSLDRLLRLS

-276 QSLQRLKR
+276 QSLLRLKR

-294 RVSSAF
+294 RVSSALGR
-300 AQVADR
+300 VADR
-306 SDEDRQLLLSALADL
+306 VDDDRQVLLAALADL

-339 DDFDRRSTQLS
+339 DQFDRRSTQLS

-363 PIDDR
+363 PLDDR
-368 LGGFA
+368 LGGFP

-384 KPARLEIRGADT
+384 KPARLEIRGAHT

-420 GLERPEVRAAAG
+420 GLERPEQRAAAG

-443 RHSAGLLLVS
+443 RHSSGLLLVS
-453 VSDDGAGIDI
+453 VADDGAGIDI
-463 ERVREA
+463 ERVRQA
-469 VVKRGLVA
+469 VVARGLA
-477 PETARHLDDNEL
+477 TPETAQRLDDSEL

-495 PGFTLRDTVTDV
+495 PGFTLRHTVTDV
-507 SGRGVGLDAVRAMV
+507 SGRGVGLDAVREMV
-521 AMVRGTVRI
+521 ARVRGTVRI
-530 EYTPG
+530 EHAPG
-535 RGTKFI
+535 LGTKCT

-548 SVVRSLLVEIAGEPY
+548 SVVRSLLVEIGGEPY
-563 ALPLASLSRTLAL
+563 ALPLANLSRTLAL
-576 PQEDIDMLEGRP
+576 PQSRIDMLEGRA

-597 GLVSAQQVLCGT
+597 GLVSAEQVLCGR
-609 EPTGTSG
+609 EPAGTSG
-616 DQPVVVFGEGEAR
+616 DQPVVVFGDAEAS

-688 GSLERLPMRAAQ
+688 GSLERLPVRAAPA
-700 TSGRGHK
+700 SGRARK
-707 RLLVVD
+707 RVLVVD

-719 ELERKLLAARGYDV
+719 ELERKLLAARGFEV
-733 SVAIDGMDGWNAV
+733 SVAVDGMDGWNAV

-774 DPRTAELPVMIV
+774 DARTAELPVMIV

-823 LIGESGS
+823 LIGEPGA

>member
-1 MSDDLQNATLL
+1 MSDDLRNATLL

-29 LLALERAPTDAARL
+29 LLALERAPNDASQL

-73 DAFVAAQHGVLVL
+73 DAFVAAQGGALALDVPV
-86 NVSIID
+86 ID

-104 AHPPGRDPNW
+104 AHPPGRDPEW
-114 AQGAGKAEI
+114 AQGAGKTEI
-123 DGFVSSFANEL
+123 DAFVTAFTQTL
-134 AALTGDA
+134 ASRVGDTSKGESHGALA
-141 SQAPR
+141 EEPS
-146 ASGELT
+146 
-152 AFDYASYGMEPGE
+152 AFDYASYGIPTN
-165 SDAANTE
+165 DATDNT
-172 VPLSYTSDTS
+172 
-182 DIPRISEEVPVS
+182 
-194 DDAHVQD
+194 
-201 SLALP
+201 
-206 RVVEHAVPP
+206 
-215 TSPDTRDARD
+215 
-225 ARDTYTTERGVH
+225 
-237 ADTGD
+237 
-242 GASRAL
+242 SRAL

-294 RVSSAF
+294 RVSSAL
-300 AQVADR
+300 AQGADR
-306 SDEDRQLLLSALADL
+306 SGEDRQVLLAALADL

-326 VGGQLLAEQIHEL
+326 GGSQLLAQQIHEL

-420 GLERPEVRAAAG
+420 GLESAPVRAAAG
-432 KPAEGVITLSA
+432 KPGEGVITLTA

-453 VSDDGAGIDI
+453 VADDGAGIDI
-463 ERVREA
+463 ERVRET
-469 VVKRGLVA
+469 VVRRGLV
-477 PETARHLDDNEL
+477 TAQTAGRLDDNEL

-521 AMVRGTVRI
+521 ATVRGTVRI
-530 EYTPG
+530 EHTPG
-535 RGTKFI
+535 RGAKVT

-548 SVVRSLLVEIAGEPY
+548 SVVRSLLVEVAGEPY
-563 ALPLASLSRTLAL
+563 ALPLANLSRTLAL
-576 PQEDIDMLEGRP
+576 PQERIDMLEGRP

-609 EPTGTSG
+609 APAGLAG
-616 DQPVVVFGEGEAR
+616 DQPVVVFGEGDAR

-657 IAAGALTEDGSPLL
+657 IAAGALAEDGSPLL

-688 GSLERLPMRAAQ
+688 GALDRLPMRA
-700 TSGRGHK
+700 TPSGGRARK
-707 RLLVVD
+707 RVLVVD

-733 SVAIDGMDGWNAV
+733 SVAVDGMDGWNAV

-774 DPRTAELPVMIV
+774 DARTAELPVMIV

>member
-73 DAFVAAQHGVLVL
+73 DAFVAAQHGSLVL

-123 DGFVSSFANEL
+123 DGFVSSFASEL
-134 AALTGDA
+134 STLTGDA
-141 SQAPR
+141 AQAPGV
-146 ASGELT
+146 SGELT
-152 AFDYASYGMEPGE
+152 AFDYASYGMETGE

-172 VPLSYTSDTS
+172 A
-182 DIPRISEEVPVS
+182 PVS
-194 DDAHVQD
+194 HVSPATPASDDGHVQEG
-201 SLALP
+201 LALP
-206 RVVEHAVPP
+206 HVVEHAVPP
-215 TSPDTRDARD
+215 TPPDT
-225 ARDTYTTERGVH
+225 RDTYTTEPAGVH

-294 RVSSAF
+294 RVSSAL

-373 RMVRDLGRSLG
+373 RMVRDLGRALG

-432 KPAEGVITLSA
+432 KPGEGVITLSA

-477 PETARHLDDNEL
+477 QETARHLDDNEL

-530 EYTPG
+530 EHTPG

-588 HFTLDGKQI
+588 HFTLDGRQI

-609 EPTGTSG
+609 EPAGTSG
-616 DQPVVVFGEGEAR
+616 DQPVVVFGDGEAR

-635 KFLGERMLVVQPLDA
+635 KFLGERMLVVQPLDT

-688 GSLERLPMRAAQ
+688 GSLERLPMRVAQ
-700 TSGRGHK
+700 TSGRGRK

-810 SFHDDALLRAVVD
+810 SFHDDTLLRAVVD
-823 LIGESGS
+823 LIGESGA

>member
-29 LLALERAPTDAARL
+29 LLALERAPTDASRL

-73 DAFVAAQHGVLVL
+73 DAFVAAQRGALVL
-86 NVSIID
+86 DVPIID

-114 AQGAGKAEI
+114 AQGAGRAEI
-123 DGFVSSFANEL
+123 DTFVS
-134 AALTGDA
+134 ALTQTLASLAGDGAQAAA
-141 SQAPR
+141 SSEAPD
-146 ASGELT
+146 
-152 AFDYASYGMEPGE
+152 AFDYASYGLSTRDADETPAL
-165 SDAANTE
+165 SDDT
-172 VPLSYTSDTS
+172 TSPMSPTA
-182 DIPRISEEVPVS
+182 PQPVS
-194 DDAHVQD
+194 TPMLSTSTPSSRTQSSSPSP
-201 SLALP
+201 SLSP
-206 RVVEHAVPP
+206 
-215 TSPDTRDARD
+215 SPDTPGKRETFDAP
-225 ARDTYTTERGVH
+225 GG
-237 ADTGD
+237 ADTAGNAD
-242 GASRAL
+242 ASDNATRAL

-284 HQHDAGDALD
+284 HQHEAGDALD
-294 RVSSAF
+294 RVSSAL

-306 SDEDRQLLLSALADL
+306 SDEDRQAMLSALADL

-326 VGGQLLAEQIHEL
+326 GGAQLLAQQIHEL

-420 GLERPEVRAAAG
+420 GLESPEGRAAAG
-432 KPAEGVITLSA
+432 KPSEGVITLSA

-453 VSDDGAGIDI
+453 VADDGAGIDI
-463 ERVREA
+463 ARVRDT

-477 PETARHLDDNEL
+477 PDTAQRLDDDEL

-530 EYTPG
+530 EHSPG

-548 SVVRSLLVEIAGEPY
+548 SVVRSLLVEVAGEPY
-563 ALPLASLSRTLAL
+563 ALPLANLSRTLAL
-576 PQEDIDMLEGRP
+576 PQEHIDMLEGRP
-588 HFTLDGKQI
+588 HFTLDGRQI

-609 EPTGTSG
+609 EPSGVAG

-650 RLGKLPN
+650 RLGKVPN
-657 IAAGALTEDGSPLL
+657 IAAGALAEDGSPLL

-700 TSGRGHK
+700 TSGRSRK
-707 RLLVVD
+707 RVLVVD

-733 SVAIDGMDGWNAV
+733 SVAVDGMDGWNAV

-774 DPRTAELPVMIV
+774 DARTAELPVMIV

>member
-29 LLALERAPTDAARL
+29 LLALERAPTDASRL

-58 IVGVE
+58 IVGVD

-73 DAFVAAQHGVLVL
+73 DAFVAAQRGALTLDVPV
-86 NVSIID
+86 ID

-123 DGFVSSFANEL
+123 DTFVTTLTETLASMSSE
-134 AALTGDA
+134 
-141 SQAPR
+141 APQG
-146 ASGELT
+146 ATAPDELT
-152 AFDYASYGMEPGE
+152 AFDYANYGMAPEV
-165 SDAANTE
+165 SE
-172 VPLSYTSDTS
+172 VPEASAPERTSTTASDT
-182 DIPRISEEVPVS
+182 
-194 DDAHVQD
+194 H
-201 SLALP
+201 
-206 RVVEHAVPP
+206 P
-215 TSPDTRDARD
+215 THHTHLTHLTRETFDETRDG
-225 ARDTYTTERGVH
+225 DTHGH
-237 ADTGD
+237 ADVPD
-242 GASRAL
+242 SVDSAARAL

-268 SRWSQPFA
+268 SRWSRPFG

-306 SDEDRQLLLSALADL
+306 SDEDRQVLLAALADL

-339 DDFDRRSTQLS
+339 DQFDRRSTQLS

-420 GLERPEVRAAAG
+420 GLESPEVRAAAG

-453 VSDDGAGIDI
+453 VADDGAGIDI
-463 ERVREA
+463 DRVRDA
-469 VVKRGLVA
+469 VVARGLVA
-477 PETARHLDDNEL
+477 RETVHRLDDNEL

-530 EYTPG
+530 EHAPG
-535 RGTKFI
+535 RGTRFI

-563 ALPLASLSRTLAL
+563 ALPLVNLSRTLAL
-576 PQEDIDMLEGRP
+576 PQEHIDMLEGRP
-588 HFTLDGKQI
+588 HFTLDGRQI
-597 GLVSAQQVLCGT
+597 GLVSAQQVLCGS
-609 EPTGTSG
+609 EPAGVSG

-677 LVRSIAKAVEM
+677 LVRSIAKAVEV
-688 GSLERLPMRAAQ
+688 GALERLPMRSAQ
-700 TSGRGHK
+700 ASGQGRK
-707 RLLVVD
+707 RVLVVD

-733 SVAIDGMDGWNAV
+733 SVAVDGMDGWNAV

-774 DPRTAELPVMIV
+774 DARTAELPVMIV

-810 SFHDDALLRAVVD
+810 SFHDDTLLRAVVD

>member
-29 LLALERAPTDAARL
+29 LLALERTPSDAARL

-73 DAFVAAQHGVLVL
+73 DAFVAAQHGALVL

-123 DGFVSSFANEL
+123 DAFVSSFASEL
-134 AALTGDA
+134 SALTGDA
-141 SQAPR
+141 SHAPG

-152 AFDYASYGMEPGE
+152 AFDYASYGMETGA

-172 VPLSYTSDTS
+172 APVSHTS
-182 DIPRISEEVPVS
+182 DISPARDDDYVPG
-194 DDAHVQD
+194 

-206 RVVEHAVPP
+206 RVVEHTGPT
-215 TSPDTRDARD
+215 TSPDTHG
-225 ARDTYTTERGVH
+225 TYPTEPGVH

-276 QSLQRLKR
+276 QSLLRLKR

-294 RVSSAF
+294 RVSSAL

-420 GLERPEVRAAAG
+420 GLERPEVREAAG

-477 PETARHLDDNEL
+477 FETARHLDDNEL

-530 EYTPG
+530 EHTPG

-609 EPTGTSG
+609 EPAGTSG
-616 DQPVVVFGEGEAR
+616 DQPVVVFGDGEAR

-635 KFLGERMLVVQPLDA
+635 KFLGERMLVVQPLDV

-700 TSGRGHK
+700 TSGRSRK

>member
-1 MSDDLQNATLL
+1 MSDDLRNATLL

-29 LLALERAPTDAARL
+29 LLALERAPTDASQL

-73 DAFVAAQHGVLVL
+73 DAFVAAQGGALVL
-86 NVSIID
+86 DVPIID

-104 AHPPGRDPNW
+104 AHPPGRDPDW
-114 AQGAGKAEI
+114 AQGAGKTEI
-123 DGFVSSFANEL
+123 DAFVTTFTQTLTSRLEAASKGKSQGVL
-134 AALTGDA
+134 AEEPST
-141 SQAPR
+141 
-146 ASGELT
+146 
-152 AFDYASYGMEPGE
+152 FDYASYGLPTT
-165 SDAANTE
+165 DAGSARGMPPTLATLPVTPASTDQTDKADKADGS
-172 VPLSYTSDTS
+172 VPVAASSALTSDGHRHDGFET
-182 DIPRISEEVPVS
+182 
-194 DDAHVQD
+194 
-201 SLALP
+201 
-206 RVVEHAVPP
+206 
-215 TSPDTRDARD
+215 ARD
-225 ARDTYTTERGVH
+225 ADTSNAREATDNT
-237 ADTGD
+237 
-242 GASRAL
+242 SRAL

-294 RVSSAF
+294 RVSSAL

-306 SDEDRQLLLSALADL
+306 SDEDRQVLLAALADL

-326 VGGQLLAEQIHEL
+326 GGSQLLAQQIHEL

-384 KPARLEIRGADT
+384 KPARLDIRGADT

-420 GLERPEVRAAAG
+420 GLESAQARVAAG
-432 KPAEGVITLSA
+432 KPSEGVITLTA

-453 VSDDGAGIDI
+453 VADDGAGIDI
-463 ERVREA
+463 ERVRET
-469 VVKRGLVA
+469 VVRRGLVT
-477 PETARHLDDNEL
+477 PDTAARLDDNEL

-521 AMVRGTVRI
+521 ATVRGTVRI
-530 EYTPG
+530 EHTPG
-535 RGTKFI
+535 RGTKVT

-548 SVVRSLLVEIAGEPY
+548 SVVRSLLVEVAGEPY
-563 ALPLASLSRTLAL
+563 ALPLANLSRTLAL
-576 PQEDIDMLEGRP
+576 PQERIDMLEGRP

-609 EPTGTSG
+609 APAGLAG
-616 DQPVVVFGEGEAR
+616 DQPVVVFGEGDAR

-657 IAAGALTEDGSPLL
+657 IAAGALAEDGSPLL

-688 GSLERLPMRAAQ
+688 GALDRLPVRATQ
-700 TSGRGHK
+700 SGGRARK
-707 RLLVVD
+707 RVLVVD

-733 SVAIDGMDGWNAV
+733 SVAVDGMDGWNAV

-774 DPRTAELPVMIV
+774 DTRTAELPVMIV

>member
-29 LLALERAPTDAARL
+29 LLALERAPTDASRL

-63 AGVSLAHVLE
+63 VGVSLAHVLE
-73 DAFVAAQHGVLVL
+73 DAFVAAQRGAMALDAKC
-86 NVSIID
+86 ID

-104 AHPPGRDPNW
+104 AHPPGHDVNW
-114 AQGAGKAEI
+114 AQGAGKTEI
-123 DGFVSSFANEL
+123 DAFVATFTGEL
-134 AALTGDA
+134 AERTGDA
-141 SQAPR
+141 VQPTPTPS
-146 ASGELT
+146 SGELT
-152 AFDYASYGMEPGE
+152 AFDYASYGMDMGGAGGTGGTSPGWE
-165 SDAANTE
+165 VAGAPGTAHDATE
-172 VPLSYTSDTS
+172 VPPPS
-182 DIPRISEEVPVS
+182 
-194 DDAHVQD
+194 
-201 SLALP
+201 
-206 RVVEHAVPP
+206 HAP
-215 TSPDTRDARD
+215 SPDVSPLSAASDAPGRHETFD
-225 ARDTYTTERGVH
+225 DMGY
-237 ADTGD
+237 ADST
-242 GASRAL
+242 SRTL
-248 RVSADNLDRLLRLS
+248 RVSAGTLDRLLRLS

-284 HQHDAGDALD
+284 HQHDAGDALE
-294 RVSSAF
+294 RVSSAL
-300 AQVADR
+300 ARVADR
-306 SDEDRQLLLSALADL
+306 SDEDRQGLLAALADL
-321 RRALG
+321 RRSLG

-339 DDFDRRSTQLS
+339 DQFDRRSTQLS

-384 KPARLEIRGADT
+384 KPARLEVRGADT

-420 GLERPEVRAAAG
+420 GLESPQARAAAG
-432 KPAEGVITLSA
+432 KSAEGVITLSA

-453 VSDDGAGIDI
+453 VADDGAGIDI
-463 ERVREA
+463 ERVRQT
-469 VVKRGLVA
+469 VVKRGLVTTQ
-477 PETARHLDDNEL
+477 TAQRLDDNEL

-530 EYTPG
+530 EHAPG

-563 ALPLASLSRTLAL
+563 ALPLANLSRTLAL

-588 HFTLDGKQI
+588 HFTMDGRQI
-597 GLVSAQQVLCGT
+597 GLVSAQQVLCGG
-609 EPTGTSG
+609 EPAGVSG
-616 DQPVVVFGEGEAR
+616 EQPVVVFGDGEAR

-688 GSLERLPMRAAQ
+688 GSLERLPMRTAQ
-700 TSGRGHK
+700 ASGHGRK
-707 RLLVVD
+707 RVLVVD

-733 SVAIDGMDGWNAV
+733 RVAVDGMDGWNAV

-774 DPRTAELPVMIV
+774 DARTAELPVMIV

-810 SFHDDALLRAVVD
+810 SFHDDTLLRAVVD

>member
-73 DAFVAAQHGVLVL
+73 DAFVAAQHGSLVL

-123 DGFVSSFANEL
+123 DGFVSSFASEL
-134 AALTGDA
+134 STLTGDA
-141 SQAPR
+141 AQAPGV
-146 ASGELT
+146 SGELT
-152 AFDYASYGMEPGE
+152 AFDYASYGMATGE

-172 VPLSYTSDTS
+172 A
-182 DIPRISEEVPVS
+182 PVS
-194 DDAHVQD
+194 HVSPATPASDDGHVQEG
-201 SLALP
+201 LALP
-206 RVVEHAVPP
+206 RFVEHTVRP
-215 TSPDTRDARD
+215 TPPDTRDA
-225 ARDTYTTERGVH
+225 YITEPGVH

-294 RVSSAF
+294 RVSSAL
-300 AQVADR
+300 AQVADH
-306 SDEDRQLLLSALADL
+306 SDDDRQLLLSALADL

-373 RMVRDLGRSLG
+373 RMVRDLGRALG

-432 KPAEGVITLSA
+432 KPSEGVITLSA

-477 PETARHLDDNEL
+477 QETARHLDDNEL

-530 EYTPG
+530 EHTPG

-588 HFTLDGKQI
+588 HFTLDGRQI

-609 EPTGTSG
+609 EPAGTSG
-616 DQPVVVFGEGEAR
+616 DQPVVVFGDGEAR

-635 KFLGERMLVVQPLDA
+635 KFLGERMLVVQPLDT

-671 IIDTAD
+671 IIDTSD

-700 TSGRGHK
+700 TSGRGRK

-810 SFHDDALLRAVVD
+810 SFHDDTLLRAVVD
-823 LIGESGS
+823 LIGESGA

>member
-73 DAFVAAQHGVLVL
+73 DAFVAAQHGALAL

-123 DGFVSSFANEL
+123 DAFVSSFASEL
-134 AALTGDA
+134 SALTGDA
-141 SQAPR
+141 SPAPG

-152 AFDYASYGMEPGE
+152 AFDYASYGMETGE
-165 SDAANTE
+165 SDAANAE
-172 VPLSYTSDTS
+172 A
-182 DIPRISEEVPVS
+182 PVS
-194 DDAHVQD
+194 HASNISPVTPAPDDDYVRD

-206 RVVEHAVPP
+206 RVVGYAVPS
-215 TSPDTRDARD
+215 TSPDTRE
-225 ARDTYTTERGVH
+225 ARDTRENDTHTTEPGVH

-294 RVSSAF
+294 RVSSAL

-420 GLERPEVRAAAG
+420 GLERPEVREAAG

-477 PETARHLDDNEL
+477 FETARHLDDNEL

-530 EYTPG
+530 EHTPG

-609 EPTGTSG
+609 EPAGTSG
-616 DQPVVVFGEGEAR
+616 DQPVVVFGDGEAR

-635 KFLGERMLVVQPLDA
+635 KFLGERMLVVQPLDV

-657 IAAGALTEDGSPLL
+657 IAAGALAEDGSPLL

-688 GSLERLPMRAAQ
+688 GSLERLPMRAAK
-700 TSGRGHK
+700 TSGRGRK

>member
-29 LLALERAPTDAARL
+29 LLALERSPGDATCL
-43 EACMRAAHSLKGAAR
+43 EVCMRAAHSLKGAAR
-58 IVGVE
+58 IVGVD

-73 DAFVAAQHGVLVL
+73 DAFVATQRGTLRLDGVL
-86 NVSIID
+86 ID

-104 AHPPGRDPNW
+104 AHPPGGDVNW

-123 DGFVSSFANEL
+123 DAFVSTFATEL
-134 AALTGDA
+134 AGLTGGAAVTARGGQGLDYVGYGARTAAEFAPPVKEDA
-141 SQAPR
+141 PVAPEPPVGDR
-146 ASGELT
+146 PGPGGGHSG
-152 AFDYASYGMEPGE
+152 
-165 SDAANTE
+165 
-172 VPLSYTSDTS
+172 
-182 DIPRISEEVPVS
+182 
-194 DDAHVQD
+194 
-201 SLALP
+201 
-206 RVVEHAVPP
+206 
-215 TSPDTRDARD
+215 
-225 ARDTYTTERGVH
+225 RG
-237 ADTGD
+237 AGGGD
-242 GASRAL
+242 GGGNGGGDGADHASRAL
-248 RVSADNLDRLLRLS
+248 RVSAESLNRLLRLS

-276 QSLQRLKR
+276 QSLRRLKR
-284 HQHDAGDALD
+284 HQHDASDALD
-294 RVSSAF
+294 RVSA
-300 AQVADR
+300 ALVRAAEHPG
-306 SDEDRQLLLSALADL
+306 EDRQAMLAALADL
-321 RRALG
+321 RRTLG
-326 VGGQLLAEQIHEL
+326 MGGQLLAEQLHEL
-339 DDFDRRSTQLS
+339 DQFDRRSTQLS

-363 PIDDR
+363 PFEDGI
-368 LGGFA
+368 GGFA
-373 RMVRDLGRSLG
+373 RMVRDLGRALG

-420 GLERPEVRAAAG
+420 GLESPAQRAAAG
-432 KPAEGVITLSA
+432 KPAEGVVTLSA
-443 RHSAGLLLVS
+443 RHRAGLLQVS
-453 VSDDGAGIDI
+453 VADDGAGVDL
-463 ERVREA
+463 ERVRQA
-469 VVKRGLVA
+469 VVSRGLA
-477 PETARHLDDNEL
+477 TAQTAQRLDENEL

-530 EYTPG
+530 EQTSG
-535 RGTKFI
+535 RGTKFT

-563 ALPLASLSRTLAL
+563 ALPLANLSRTLAL
-576 PQEDIDMLEGRP
+576 APEDIDMLEGRP
-588 HFTLDGKQI
+588 HFTLDGRQI
-597 GLVSAQQVLCGT
+597 GLVSAQQVL
-609 EPTGTSG
+609 TGNAPVGASG
-616 DQPVVVFGEGEAR
+616 DQPVVVLGEGEAH

-650 RLGKLPN
+650 RMGKVPN
-657 IAAGALTEDGSPLL
+657 IAAGALAEDGSPLL
-671 IIDTAD
+671 IIDAVD
-677 LVRSIAKAVEM
+677 LVRSIAKAVGT
-688 GSLERLPMRAAQ
+688 GSLERLPAPAAQ
-700 TSGRGHK
+700 TSGRSRK
-707 RLLVVD
+707 RVLVVD

-733 SVAIDGMDGWNAV
+733 SVAVDGMDGWNAV
-746 RSETFDMVITD
+746 RSESFDMVITD
-757 VDMPRMDGIEL
+757 VDMPRLDGIEL

-774 DPRTAELPVMIV
+774 DARTADIPVMIV

-823 LIGESGS
+823 LIGESGT

>member
-73 DAFVAAQHGVLVL
+73 DAFVAAQRGALAL

-114 AQGAGKAEI
+114 AQGAGKIEI
-123 DGFVSSFANEL
+123 DAFVSSFASEL
-134 AALTGDA
+134 SAVTGDA
-141 SQAPR
+141 SQASHEPV

-152 AFDYASYGMEPGE
+152 AFDYASYGMETREG
-165 SDAANTE
+165 DAANAE
-172 VPLSYTSDTS
+172 ASVSPAS
-182 DIPRISEEVPVS
+182 DISPATPASE
-194 DDAHVQD
+194 DDHVRD

-206 RVVEHAVPP
+206 RVVEHAAVTTPP
-215 TSPDTRDARD
+215 GTHDA
-225 ARDTYTTERGVH
+225 YTTEPGVH

-284 HQHDAGDALD
+284 HQHDAGEALD
-294 RVSSAF
+294 RVSSAL
-300 AQVADR
+300 AQVAER
-306 SDEDRQLLLSALADL
+306 SDDDRQMLLSALADL

-453 VSDDGAGIDI
+453 VADDGAGIDI
-463 ERVREA
+463 ERVRAA

-477 PETARHLDDNEL
+477 VDTARHLDDNEL

-530 EYTPG
+530 EHTPG

-548 SVVRSLLVEIAGEPY
+548 SVVRSLIVEIAGEPY

-609 EPTGTSG
+609 QPVGTSG
-616 DQPVVVFGEGEAR
+616 DQPVVVFGDGEAR

-677 LVRSIAKAVEM
+677 LVRSIAKAVVM

-700 TSGRGHK
+700 SSGRGRK

-810 SFHDDALLRAVVD
+810 SFHDDTLLRAVVD

>member
-1 MSDDLQNATLL
+1 MSDDLRNATLL

-29 LLALERAPTDAARL
+29 LLALERTPTDASRL

-58 IVGVE
+58 IVGVD
-63 AGVSLAHVLE
+63 AGVALAHVLE
-73 DAFVAAQHGVLVL
+73 DAFVAAQRGALAIDVPV
-86 NVSIID
+86 ID
-92 RLLQG
+92 RMLQG

-104 AHPPGRDPNW
+104 AHPPSHDPGW

-123 DGFVSSFANEL
+123 DAYVAAFTEAL
-134 AALTGDA
+134 AGLTNDAAPEPA
-141 SQAPR
+141 SQAPQHPAR
-146 ASGELT
+146 ETGNGDAHGEAFLDEDA
-152 AFDYASYGMEPGE
+152 AFDYAGYGAGTTGPIEAIEAIGA
-165 SDAANTE
+165 SRE
-172 VPLSYTSDTS
+172 VPLASASAGGLD
-182 DIPRISEEVPVS
+182 
-194 DDAHVQD
+194 HVGK
-201 SLALP
+201 
-206 RVVEHAVPP
+206 
-215 TSPDTRDARD
+215 RDELR
-225 ARDTYTTERGVH
+225 
-237 ADTGD
+237 GD
-242 GASRAL
+242 GPDVVRRDKPDGADNASRAL
-248 RVSADNLDRLLRLS
+248 RVSADSLDRLLRLS

-276 QSLQRLKR
+276 QSLLRLKR
-284 HQHDAGDALD
+284 HQHEAGDALD
-294 RVSSAF
+294 RVSA
-300 AQVADR
+300 ALEGVADR
-306 SDEDRQLLLSALADL
+306 ADENRQMLLAALADL

-339 DDFDRRSTQLS
+339 DQFDRRSTQLS

-363 PIDDR
+363 PLDDR

-420 GLERPEVRAAAG
+420 GLESPALRAAAG

-453 VSDDGAGIDI
+453 VADDGAGIDL
-463 ERVREA
+463 ERVRAA
-469 VVKRGLVA
+469 VVARGLAA
-477 PETARHLDDNEL
+477 PETAQRLDDNEL
-489 LEFLML
+489 VEFLML
-495 PGFTLRDTVTDV
+495 PGFTLRSTVTDI

-521 AMVRGTVRI
+521 AQVRGTVRI
-530 EYTPG
+530 EHAPG
-535 RGTKFI
+535 RGTKVI

-548 SVVRSLLVEIAGEPY
+548 SVMRSLLVEIAGEPY
-563 ALPLASLSRTLAL
+563 ALPLANLSRTLAL
-576 PQEDIDMLEGRP
+576 PRERIDMLEGRP
-588 HFTLDGKQI
+588 HFTLDGRQI
-597 GLVSAQQVLCGT
+597 GLVSAQQVLCGS
-609 EPTGTSG
+609 EPSAAPG
-616 DQPVVVFGEGEAR
+616 DQPVVVFGDGESR

-657 IAAGALTEDGSPLL
+657 IAAGALNEDGSPLL

-677 LVRSIAKAVEM
+677 LVRSIAKAVET
-688 GSLERLPMRAAQ
+688 GSLERLPVRVAQ
-700 TSGRGHK
+700 TGGRGRK
-707 RLLVVD
+707 RVLVVD

-733 SVAIDGMDGWNAV
+733 SVAVDGMDGWNAV

-774 DPRTAELPVMIV
+774 DARTADLPVMIV

>member
-1 MSDDLQNATLL
+1 MSDELHNASLL

-29 LLALERAPTDAARL
+29 LLALERAPTDATQL

-58 IVGVE
+58 IVGVD
-63 AGVSLAHVLE
+63 AGVALSHVLE
-73 DAFVAAQHGVLVL
+73 DAFVAAQRGTLKL
-86 NVSIID
+86 DGAYID

-97 VDLLMRL
+97 VDLLMRM
-104 AHPPGRDPNW
+104 AHPPGGDMGW

-123 DGFVSSFANEL
+123 DAFVS
-134 AALTGDA
+134 ALTSQLAELPELPEKAAQADA
-141 SQAPR
+141 
-146 ASGELT
+146 E
-152 AFDYASYGMEPGE
+152 AFDYASYGMST
-165 SDAANTE
+165 SDAE
-172 VPLSYTSDTS
+172 PLPPALASSS
-182 DIPRISEEVPVS
+182 SLSSLSEPHS
-194 DDAHVQD
+194 ADGIGALHGTHDADERHDPADGD
-201 SLALP
+201 S
-206 RVVEHAVPP
+206 
-215 TSPDTRDARD
+215 
-225 ARDTYTTERGVH
+225 
-237 ADTGD
+237 
-242 GASRAL
+242 ASRAL
-248 RVSADNLDRLLRLS
+248 RVSADTLNRLLRLS

-284 HQHDAGDALD
+284 HQHEAGEALD
-294 RVSSAF
+294 RMSTAMTHAVSN
-300 AQVADR
+300 
-306 SDEDRQLLLSALADL
+306 DEDRQTLLSALADL

-326 VGGQLLAEQIHEL
+326 VGSQLLGEQLHEL
-339 DDFDRRSTQLS
+339 DQFDRRSTQLS

-363 PIDDR
+363 PLGDR

-384 KPARLEIRGADT
+384 KPAQLDIRGADT

-420 GLERPEVRAAAG
+420 GLESPAQRLAAG
-432 KPAEGVITLSA
+432 KPAQGTITLSA

-453 VSDDGAGIDI
+453 VADDGAGIDL
-463 ERVREA
+463 ERVRNA
-469 VVKRGLVA
+469 VVARGLVTM
-477 PETARHLDDNEL
+477 ETAQRLDDNEL

-495 PGFTLRDTVTDV
+495 PGFTLRETVTDV

-521 AMVRGTVRI
+521 AAVRGTVRI
-530 EYTPG
+530 EHSPG
-535 RGTKFI
+535 RGTKFV

-548 SVVRSLLVEIAGEPY
+548 SVVRSLLVEIGGEPY

-576 PQEDIDMLEGRP
+576 APEHIEMLEGRP
-588 HFTLDGKQI
+588 HFTLDGRQI
-597 GLVSAQQVLCGT
+597 GVVSARQVLYGS
-609 EPTGTSG
+609 EPVAAPGA
-616 DQPVVVFGEGEAR
+616 QPVVVIGDGEAR

-657 IAAGALTEDGSPLL
+657 IAAGALAEDGTPLL
-671 IIDTAD
+671 IIDPAD
-677 LVRSIAKAVEM
+677 LLRSIAKAVET
-688 GSLERLPMRAAQ
+688 GSLERLPTRAVQA
-700 TSGRGHK
+700 GVAARK
-707 RLLVVD
+707 RVLVVD

-733 SVAIDGMDGWNAV
+733 SVAVDGMDGWNAV

-774 DPRTAELPVMIV
+774 DARTADLPVMIV

-823 LIGESGS
+823 LIGEAQS

>member
-73 DAFVAAQHGVLVL
+73 DAFVAAQHGALVL

-104 AHPPGRDPNW
+104 ANPPGRDPNW

-123 DGFVSSFANEL
+123 DGFVSSFASEL
-134 AALTGDA
+134 SALTGDA
-141 SQAPR
+141 SDAPDAPGAPG

-152 AFDYASYGMEPGE
+152 VFDYASYGMETTG
-165 SDAANTE
+165 SDAANAE
-172 VPLSYTSDTS
+172 AS
-182 DIPRISEEVPVS
+182 ISPISHISQQMPAS
-194 DDAHVQD
+194 DDGLVRN
-201 SLALP
+201 SPALP
-206 RVVEHAVPP
+206 RVVGHVGP
-215 TSPDTRDARD
+215 TTPPDTRDTREN
-225 ARDTYTTERGVH
+225 DTPTTEPGVH
-237 ADTGD
+237 ADIGD
-242 GASRAL
+242 GASRSL

-294 RVSSAF
+294 RVSSAL

-420 GLERPEVRAAAG
+420 GLEPAEVRAAAG

-469 VVKRGLVA
+469 VVRRGLVA
-477 PETARHLDDNEL
+477 LDTARHLDDNEL

-521 AMVRGTVRI
+521 AMVRGTIRI
-530 EYTPG
+530 EHAPG

-609 EPTGTSG
+609 EPAGTSG
-616 DQPVVVFGEGEAR
+616 DQPVVVFGDGEAR

-635 KFLGERMLVVQPLDA
+635 KLLGERMLVVQPLDA

-700 TSGRGHK
+700 TGGRGRK

-733 SVAIDGMDGWNAV
+733 SVAVDGMDGWNAV

>member
-29 LLALERAPTDAARL
+29 LLALERAPTDASRL

-73 DAFVAAQHGVLVL
+73 DAFVAAQRGALVL
-86 NVSIID
+86 DVPLID

-123 DGFVSSFANEL
+123 DTFVDTFTQTLASLVEGEAQGAASPNE
-134 AALTGDA
+134 
-141 SQAPR
+141 P
-146 ASGELT
+146 T
-152 AFDYASYGMEPGE
+152 AFEYASYGTTAGDTGTQTP
-165 SDAANTE
+165 AAMP
-172 VPLSYTSDTS
+172 VPAPQNISMPAPAPIPASSEAGGLSGSM
-182 DIPRISEEVPVS
+182 PAAMR
-194 DDAHVQD
+194 
-201 SLALP
+201 ALP
-206 RVVEHAVPP
+206 EV
-215 TSPDTRDARD
+215 DGARD
-225 ARDTYTTERGVH
+225 RLDRLDDLRG
-237 ADTGD
+237 ADPQRKSEVTD
-242 GASRAL
+242 GATRAL
-248 RVSADNLDRLLRLS
+248 RVSAENLDRLLRLS

-294 RVSSAF
+294 RVSSAL

-306 SDEDRQLLLSALADL
+306 SDDDRQVLLSALADL

-326 VGGQLLAEQIHEL
+326 VGAQLLAEQIHEL

-420 GLERPEVRAAAG
+420 GLESPAVRAAAG
-432 KPAEGVITLSA
+432 KPSEGVITLSA

-453 VSDDGAGIDI
+453 VADDGAGIDLA
-463 ERVREA
+463 RVRDA
-469 VVKRGLVA
+469 VVKRGLVTTD
-477 PETARHLDDNEL
+477 TAQRLDDNEL

-530 EYTPG
+530 EHTPG

-563 ALPLASLSRTLAL
+563 ALPLANLSRTLAL
-576 PQEDIDMLEGRP
+576 PQEQIDMLEGRP
-588 HFTLDGKQI
+588 HFTLDGRQI

-609 EPTGTSG
+609 EPMGVSG

-650 RLGKLPN
+650 RLGKVPN
-657 IAAGALTEDGSPLL
+657 IAAGALAEDGSPLL

-677 LVRSIAKAVEM
+677 LVRSIVKAVEI

-700 TSGRGHK
+700 VSGRGRK
-707 RLLVVD
+707 RVLVVD

-733 SVAIDGMDGWNAV
+733 SVAVDGMDGWNAV
-746 RSETFDMVITD
+746 RSESFDMVITD

-774 DPRTAELPVMIV
+774 DARTAELPVMIV

>member
-29 LLALERAPTDAARL
+29 LLALERAPTDASRL

-73 DAFVAAQHGVLVL
+73 DAFVAAQRGALVL
-86 NVSIID
+86 DVAIID

-104 AHPPGRDPNW
+104 AHPPGRDAGW
-114 AQGAGKAEI
+114 AQGAGKTEI
-123 DGFVSSFANEL
+123 DTFV
-134 AALTGDA
+134 AALTEQLAPLTDGATQEVA
-141 SQAPR
+141 SSHEP
-146 ASGELT
+146 T
-152 AFDYASYGMEPGE
+152 PFDYASYGMETTPLPE
-165 SDAANTE
+165 RSETETVTAQEPRFPPASLPSPAAIGAHE
-172 VPLSYTSDTS
+172 VP
-182 DIPRISEEVPVS
+182 PG
-194 DDAHVQD
+194 H
-201 SLALP
+201 
-206 RVVEHAVPP
+206 
-215 TSPDTRDARD
+215 DARD
-225 ARDTYTTERGVH
+225 DEG
-237 ADTGD
+237 ADN
-242 GASRAL
+242 ASRAL
-248 RVSADNLDRLLRLS
+248 RVSADSLNRLLRLS

-268 SRWSQPFA
+268 SRWSKPFA

-284 HQHDAGDALD
+284 HQHEAGDALD
-294 RVSSAF
+294 RVSSAL
-300 AQVADR
+300 AQVDGR
-306 SDEDRQLLLSALADL
+306 SGDDRQQLLAALADL

-326 VGGQLLAEQIHEL
+326 VGGSLLAEQIHEL
-339 DDFDRRSTQLS
+339 DQFDRRSTQLS

-363 PIDDR
+363 PLDDR

-384 KPARLEIRGADT
+384 KPARLEIRGAQT

-420 GLERPEVRAAAG
+420 GLESPAQRAAAG

-453 VSDDGAGIDI
+453 VADDGAGIDL
-463 ERVREA
+463 ERVRQA
-469 VVKRGLVA
+469 VVARGLVT
-477 PETARHLDDNEL
+477 PDTARQLDENEL

-495 PGFTLRDTVTDV
+495 PGFTLRDTVTEV

-521 AMVRGTVRI
+521 ALVRGTVRI
-530 EYTPG
+530 EHTPG
-535 RGTKFI
+535 RGTKFV

-548 SVVRSLLVEIAGEPY
+548 SVVRSLLVEIDGEPY

-576 PQEDIDMLEGRP
+576 PQERIDMLEGRP

-597 GLVSAQQVLCGT
+597 GLVSAQQVLCGS
-609 EPTGTSG
+609 EPVSVAG
-616 DQPVVVFGEGEAR
+616 DQPVVVFGEGDTR

-635 KFLGERMLVVQPLDA
+635 KFLGERMLVVQPLDT
-650 RLGKLPN
+650 RLGKVPN

-688 GSLERLPMRAAQ
+688 GSLERLPMRATQA
-700 TSGRGHK
+700 SGRGRK
-707 RLLVVD
+707 RVLVVD

-733 SVAIDGMDGWNAV
+733 SVAVDGMDGWNAV

-774 DPRTAELPVMIV
+774 DARTADLPVMIV

-810 SFHDDALLRAVVD
+810 SFHDDTLLRAVVD

>member
-73 DAFVAAQHGVLVL
+73 DAFVAAQHGSLVL

-114 AQGAGKAEI
+114 VQGAGKAEI
-123 DGFVSSFANEL
+123 DGFVSSFASEL
-134 AALTGDA
+134 STLTGDA
-141 SQAPR
+141 AQAPGV
-146 ASGELT
+146 SGELT
-152 AFDYASYGMEPGE
+152 AFDYASYGMATGD

-172 VPLSYTSDTS
+172 A
-182 DIPRISEEVPVS
+182 PVS
-194 DDAHVQD
+194 HVSPATPASDDGHVQEG
-201 SLALP
+201 LALP
-206 RVVEHAVPP
+206 RFVEHTVRLTP
-215 TSPDTRDARD
+215 PDTRDA
-225 ARDTYTTERGVH
+225 YITEPGVH

-294 RVSSAF
+294 RVSSAL

-306 SDEDRQLLLSALADL
+306 SDDDRQLLLSALADL

-373 RMVRDLGRSLG
+373 RMVRDLGRALG

-432 KPAEGVITLSA
+432 KPGEGVITLSA

-477 PETARHLDDNEL
+477 QETARHLDDNEL

-530 EYTPG
+530 EHTPG

-588 HFTLDGKQI
+588 HFTLDGRQI

-609 EPTGTSG
+609 EPAGTSG
-616 DQPVVVFGEGEAR
+616 DQPVVVFGDGEAR

-635 KFLGERMLVVQPLDA
+635 KFLGERMLVVQPLDT

-671 IIDTAD
+671 IIDTSD

-700 TSGRGHK
+700 TSGRGRK

-810 SFHDDALLRAVVD
+810 SFHDDTLLRAVVD
-823 LIGESGS
+823 LIGESGA

>member
-73 DAFVAAQHGVLVL
+73 DAFVAAQHGALAL

-123 DGFVSSFANEL
+123 DAFVSSFASEL
-134 AALTGDA
+134 SALTGDA
-141 SQAPR
+141 SHAPE

-152 AFDYASYGMEPGE
+152 AFDYASYGVETGE
-165 SDAANTE
+165 SDAASAET
-172 VPLSYTSDTS
+172 
-182 DIPRISEEVPVS
+182 PVS
-194 DDAHVQD
+194 DMAHISPAAPASDDNHVRD
-201 SLALP
+201 SLVLP
-206 RVVEHAVPP
+206 RVVEYAVPP
-215 TSPDTRDARD
+215 ALPDTH
-225 ARDTYTTERGVH
+225 DTYLTEPGVH

-242 GASRAL
+242 SASRAL

-326 VGGQLLAEQIHEL
+326 VGGQLLAQQIHEL

-432 KPAEGVITLSA
+432 KPGEGVITLSA

-477 PETARHLDDNEL
+477 FDTARHLDDNEL

-530 EYTPG
+530 EHTPG

-576 PQEDIDMLEGRP
+576 PQEEIDMLEGRP

-609 EPTGTSG
+609 EPAGTSG
-616 DQPVVVFGEGEAR
+616 DQPVVVFGDGEAR

-635 KFLGERMLVVQPLDA
+635 KLLGERMLVVQPLDA

-688 GSLERLPMRAAQ
+688 GALERLPMRTAQ
-700 TSGRGHK
+700 TSGGGRK

>member
-29 LLALERAPTDAARL
+29 LLVLERTPTDASRL

-73 DAFVAAQHGVLVL
+73 DAFVAAQRGALVL
-86 NVSIID
+86 DVVVID

-104 AHPPGRDPNW
+104 AHPPGRDAGW
-114 AQGAGKAEI
+114 AQGAGKVEI
-123 DGFVSSFANEL
+123 DAFVSAFTEQL
-134 AALTGDA
+134 ATLTGDA
-141 SQAPR
+141 GQAP
-146 ASGELT
+146 APSHEPT
-152 AFDYASYGMEPGE
+152 AFDYASYGMAAAQTPVAHESVPAVVQEPAVRPAPN
-165 SDAANTE
+165 DMRDT
-172 VPLSYTSDTS
+172 PLGY
-182 DIPRISEEVPVS
+182 
-194 DDAHVQD
+194 
-201 SLALP
+201 
-206 RVVEHAVPP
+206 
-215 TSPDTRDARD
+215 DARED
-225 ARDTYTTERGVH
+225 DDST
-237 ADTGD
+237 DS
-242 GASRAL
+242 ASRAL
-248 RVSADNLDRLLRLS
+248 RVSADSLNRLLRLS

-284 HQHDAGDALD
+284 HQHEAGDALD
-294 RVSSAF
+294 RVSSALTQ
-300 AQVADR
+300 AAGR
-306 SDEDRQLLLSALADL
+306 SDEDRQQLLAALADL

-326 VGGQLLAEQIHEL
+326 VGGSLLAEQIHEL
-339 DDFDRRSTQLS
+339 DQFDRRSTQLS

-363 PIDDR
+363 PLDDR

-420 GLERPEVRAAAG
+420 GLESPAERTAAG

-453 VSDDGAGIDI
+453 VADDGAGIDL
-463 ERVREA
+463 ERVRRA
-469 VVKRGLVA
+469 VIARGLA
-477 PETARHLDDNEL
+477 TQDTAQRLDDNEL

-530 EYTPG
+530 EHTPG

-548 SVVRSLLVEIAGEPY
+548 SVVRSLLVEIDGEPY
-563 ALPLASLSRTLAL
+563 ALPLANLSRTLAL
-576 PQEDIDMLEGRP
+576 PQEHIDMLEGRP

-597 GLVSAQQVLCGT
+597 GLVSAQQVLCGS
-609 EPTGTSG
+609 EPLAVAG
-616 DQPVVVFGEGEAR
+616 DQPVVVFGEGDAR

-635 KFLGERMLVVQPLDA
+635 KFLGERMLVVQPLDS
-650 RLGKLPN
+650 RLGKVPN

-700 TSGRGHK
+700 TSGRGRK
-707 RLLVVD
+707 RVLVVD

-733 SVAIDGMDGWNAV
+733 SVAVDGMDGWNAV

-757 VDMPRMDGIEL
+757 VDMPRLDGIEL

-774 DPRTAELPVMIV
+774 DARTADLPVMIV

-823 LIGESGS
+823 LIGESAS

>member
-1 MSDDLQNATLL
+1 MSDDLHNASLL

-29 LLALERAPTDAARL
+29 LLALERAPTDATRL

-58 IVGVE
+58 IVGVD
-63 AGVSLAHVLE
+63 AGVALAHVLE
-73 DAFVAAQHGVLVL
+73 DAFVAAQRGTLKL
-86 NVSIID
+86 DGAYID

-97 VDLLMRL
+97 VDLLMRM
-104 AHPPGRDPNW
+104 AHPPGGDMAW
-114 AQGAGKAEI
+114 AQGAGKTEI
-123 DGFVSSFANEL
+123 DTFVA
-134 AALTGDA
+134 T
-141 SQAPR
+141 
-146 ASGELT
+146 LT
-152 AFDYASYGMEPGE
+152 AQLAESPESTPQAAPESFDYASYGMSASEAEPH
-165 SDAANTE
+165 DADGIAG
-172 VPLSYTSDTS
+172 LHG
-182 DIPRISEEVPVS
+182 IH
-194 DDAHVQD
+194 DADERH
-201 SLALP
+201 
-206 RVVEHAVPP
+206 
-215 TSPDTRDARD
+215 DAID
-225 ARDTYTTERGVH
+225 
-237 ADTGD
+237 GD
-242 GASRAL
+242 NASRAL
-248 RVSADNLDRLLRLS
+248 RVSADTLNRLLRLS

-284 HQHDAGDALD
+284 HQHEAGEALD
-294 RVSSAF
+294 RMNTALTHAVSN
-300 AQVADR
+300 
-306 SDEDRQLLLSALADL
+306 DEDRQTLLSALADL

-326 VGGQLLAEQIHEL
+326 VGSQLLGEQLHEL
-339 DDFDRRSTQLS
+339 DQFDRRSTQLS

-363 PIDDR
+363 PLGDR

-384 KPARLEIRGADT
+384 KPAQLDIRGADT

-420 GLERPEVRAAAG
+420 GLESPEQRLAAG
-432 KPAEGVITLSA
+432 KPAQGTITLSA

-453 VSDDGAGIDI
+453 VADDGAGIDL
-463 ERVREA
+463 ERVRNA
-469 VVKRGLVA
+469 VVARGLVTM
-477 PETARHLDDNEL
+477 ETAQRLDDNEL

-495 PGFTLRDTVTDV
+495 PGFTLRETVTDV

-521 AMVRGTVRI
+521 AAVRGTVRI
-530 EYTPG
+530 EHTPG
-535 RGTKFI
+535 RGTKFV

-548 SVVRSLLVEIAGEPY
+548 SVVRSLLVEIGGEPY

-576 PQEDIDMLEGRP
+576 APEHIDMLEGRP
-588 HFTLDGKQI
+588 HFTLDGRQI
-597 GLVSAQQVLCGT
+597 GVVSARQVLYGS
-609 EPTGTSG
+609 EPVAAPGA
-616 DQPVVVFGEGEAR
+616 QPVVVIGDGEAR

-657 IAAGALTEDGSPLL
+657 IAAGALAEDGTPLL
-671 IIDTAD
+671 IIDPAD
-677 LVRSIAKAVEM
+677 LLRSIAKAVET
-688 GSLERLPMRAAQ
+688 GSLERLPTRAAQ
-700 TSGRGHK
+700 AGVATRK
-707 RLLVVD
+707 RVLVVD

-733 SVAIDGMDGWNAV
+733 SVAVDGMDGWNAV

-774 DPRTAELPVMIV
+774 DARTADLPVMIV

-823 LIGESGS
+823 LIGEAQS

>member
-73 DAFVAAQHGVLVL
+73 DAFVAAQHGALVL

-123 DGFVSSFANEL
+123 DGFVSSFASEL
-134 AALTGDA
+134 SALTGDA
-141 SQAPR
+141 SQAPG

-152 AFDYASYGMEPGE
+152 AFDYASYGMETGQ
-165 SDAANTE
+165 SDAAN
-172 VPLSYTSDTS
+172 SDAPVSVTL
-182 DIPRISEEVPVS
+182 DIPR
-194 DDAHVQD
+194 A
-201 SLALP
+201 
-206 RVVEHAVPP
+206 VEHAVPP
-215 TSPDTRDARD
+215 TSPDTRDTHDIRD
-225 ARDTYTTERGVH
+225 TRDTYTTEPGIH

-477 PETARHLDDNEL
+477 LETARHLDDNEL

-530 EYTPG
+530 EHTPG

-563 ALPLASLSRTLAL
+563 ALPLANLSRTLAL

-609 EPTGTSG
+609 EPAGISG
-616 DQPVVVFGEGEAR
+616 DQPVVVFGDGEAR

-700 TSGRGHK
+700 TSGRGRK